1 MIAKYYLRDI
11 AMEYRE
17 IPVDSF
23 SENDKQM
30 HFKIYADGSLIW
42 ESKSTPE
49 QMFLNFCL
57 TCESAALPIH

>member
-1 MIAKYYLRDI
+1 MIAKYYMRDI

-17 IPVDSF
+17 IPIDSYN
-23 SENDKQM
+23 EEQKRM
-30 HFKIYADGSLIW
+30 HFKIYSDKVLIW
-42 ESKSTPE
+42 EGKATPE